1 MNESGCFPSSP
12 NETTNTQNLLG
23 FWLRVLVTE
32 DLVAM
37 EHETVSVWWRDSLNL
52 RALNS
57 PESTP
62 GQFAMELKLEV
73 HIFRCP
79 WSFLGTQN
87 YQESG
92 TVRRKSICK
101 TGFLEVRTDLAFYR
115 TWWGAAPRE
124 SRMAWRGQC
133 FPAEPCRP
141 PELPRSELD
150 APSLPP
156 TSFLPSP
163 PALSQGDCYLSL
175 GPRQVL
181 EEFPSIVMRPVCPLS
196 WGIPFPRHRPS
207 HRGSAL
213 IGCLFLTWLL
223 FLH

>member
-1 MNESGCFPSSP
+1 
-12 NETTNTQNLLG
+12 
-23 FWLRVLVTE
+23 
-32 DLVAM
+32 M

-52 RALNS
+52 TALNS

-133 FPAEPCRP
+133 FPAARGRALPAS
-141 PELPRSELD
+141 ELPRSELD

-181 EEFPSIVMRPVCPLS
+181 EEFPSIVMRPVCPLARWPGLVRGPRAVPRLS
-196 WGIPFPRHRPS
+196 VFPSPSS